1 MTTVAEPD
9 QYDPDAP
16 PPSSARSVL
25 VTVLGDLVEPY
36 DRPVRTAALLYV
48 LNGLGFGES
57 AARQAIARTGTS
69 GLIAAERNGRETEWR
84 LTDKAH
90 RLFTEGDI
98 RVFST
103 DVDITQWDG
112 RWLILNVPISE
123 SRRAARK
130 KLYAALH
137 WAGFGNPI
145 PGLWVTPHVSRAAE
159 AERTIDALGLTDSTI
174 AFVGTPA
181 DLGITEQEL
190 VRRSWDLDAAEKR
203 YDELLTRF
211 DSHTF
216 ERGDDLLFAHLHLAE
231 ALRRMPYVDPR
242 LPAVLLPDWPGV
254 HAAKRLRDLRS
265 EWAPAAHAHWR
276 EVAGMEA

>member
-1 MTTVAEPD
+1 MTAMPD
-9 QYDPDAP
+9 ADHDTQDERDAP
-16 PPSSARSVL
+16 PASSARSVL

-36 DRPVRTAALLYV
+36 DQPVRTAALLYV
-48 LNGLGFGES
+48 LNGLGLGES

-69 GLIAAERNGRETEWR
+69 GLIAAERIGRETAWR

-90 RLFTEGDI
+90 RLFKEGDI
-98 RVFST
+98 RVFS
-103 DVDITQWDG
+103 DITQWDG
-112 RWLILNVPISE
+112 RWLVLNVPIAE

-145 PGLWVTPHVSRAAE
+145 PGLWVTPHVGRAAE

-190 VRRSWDLDAAEKR
+190 VRRSWDLDTAEKR
-203 YDELLTRF
+203 YDDLLARF
-211 DSHTF
+211 DARTF
-216 ERGDDLLFAHLHLAE
+216 KPGDDLLFAHLHLAE

-242 LPAVLLPDWPGV
+242 LPEVLLPGWPGV
-254 HAAKRLRDLRS
+254 HAAKRLHDLRA

-276 EVAGMEA
+276 EIAGMQV